1 MVLIAK
7 NESAKGLH
15 TSGRSAW
22 ALGRVPTGDSGDDEP
37 LLAAGVQKAFLH
49 AASLITAFR
58 QSIASQDP
66 SLTSTDHLGAY
77 LGPLEHCAWTG
88 GE

>member
-1 MVLIAK
+1 MAG
-7 NESAKGLH
+7 SAKGLH

-22 ALGRVPTGDSGDDEP
+22 ALGRVPTGDSGDDDV

-58 QSIASQDP
+58 QSVYIKAP
-66 SLTSTDHLGAY
+66 H
-77 LGPLEHCAWTG
+77 
-88 GE
+88 